1 MSISRFKKM
10 LLACAVAMPLVLP
23 AVSAHAA
30 TPLHLSDEVKVQIN
44 NQLVQFPDAQPF
56 IDPEQH
62 KLQVPARI
70 VADQLGIKTTW
81 EQQGS
86 DIKVTL
92 SNGNTSVTLTTG
104 NHSITINGQASSQ
117 TYVSA
122 LIDGRVYVPFRLISD
137 VFGMNAQW
145 DGTNRIGIY
154 GTDGN
159 YYAPAW
165 YAPRY
170 EKVIEAKATAYTAT
184 PVENGWY
191 GALDY
196 MGNPLQVGTIAV
208 DPTVIPLGSKVYIEG
223 YSFDG
228 LPVGG
233 MFGTA
238 SDIGSAV
245 KGNKIDIFVP
255 TSREKAWK
263 FGIQQVKVYVLKS

>member
-44 NQLVQFPDAQPF
+44 DQLVQFPDAQPF

-70 VADQLGIKTTW
+70 IADQLGLQTTW

-92 SNGNTSVTLTTG
+92 SNGKTSVSFTTG
-104 NHSITINGQASSQ
+104 NQTITINGQAYSQ
-117 TYVSA
+117 SYDSA
-122 LIDGRVYVPFRLISD
+122 LIDGRVFVPFRLISD
-137 VFGMNAQW
+137 TFGVNAQW
-145 DGTNRIGIY
+145 DGTNRIAIY
-154 GTDGN
+154 GTDGK

-165 YAPRY
+165 YAPLY
-170 EKVIEAKATAYTAT
+170 EKVIDAKATAYTAT

-196 MGNPLQVGTIAV
+196 MGNALQVGTIAV
-208 DPTVIPLGSKVYIEG
+208 DPSVIPLGSKVYIEG

-228 LPVGG
+228 LPIGG

-255 TSREKAWK
+255 TTKDKAWK